1 MDKKTIKI
9 AKKTTEQLLNL
20 LGVEA
25 GVSVEQTE
33 DDIMEITL
41 DTEDSGIV
49 IGHHGDT
56 LDSLQLILSLCI
68 AKNLGKFVRVSV
80 EVGDYKKNRSDWL
93 KGLAVQTKNSVLEE
107 KREIYLSTLKPWERR
122 IIHLILKDDSEVVSQ
137 SEGVGKN
144 RVLVV
149 RPKI

>member
-9 AKKTTEQLLNL
+9 AKKTAEELLSL
-20 LGVEA
+20 LEIDA
-25 GVSVEQTE
+25 GVSVAQQE
-33 DDIMEITL
+33 DDIIGITL
-41 DTEDSGIV
+41 DTRDSGIV

-93 KGLAVQTKNSVLEE
+93 KSLALQTKSSVLEDR
-107 KREIYLSTLKPWERR
+107 REIYLSTLKPWERR
-122 IIHLILKDDSEVVSQ
+122 IIHLILKDDKEVVSQ
-137 SEGVGKN
+137 SEGVGKD

-149 RPKI
+149 RPKA